1 MTVVAIVIVINGA
14 LLLTLAILG
23 CGRCLL
29 TCLNVRLDARSEVML
44 LRAALALS
52 AIIPLSLQMAKL
64 TAGFEFSSLTI
75 PINPSGGFGVLGA
88 RVFERDEGAGVT
100 TFVVAGAAMLFFAWL
115 IVEVWRLRLMIHK
128 APLMTRRGRVTVR
141 CRAVDQTPCAFL
153 RLFGVEIFVP
163 KGMSAADRRAV
174 LLHEGTHIRNG
185 DLHWNW
191 IRAGFSLVCGWNP
204 AFWVW
209 CRWHRQLSEYAC
221 DRHTL
226 NRGLISPVT
235 YAESL
240 VAVAA
245 LISTRRQLPQAAV
258 AFLGQS
264 LSARTDLK
272 LRLGL
277 LFEEPVASNRRGLFS
292 AVLALIVVINLA
304 AASVHFSYRPWSIE
318 GLEISMYQNLHRMAE
333 AKQLPA
339 FGLML
344 AY

>member
-1 MTVVAIVIVINGA
+1 MTVVATVIAINGA

-23 CGRCLL
+23 CGRILSKR
-29 TCLNVRLDARSEVML
+29 LNVRFDARSEVML

-52 AIIPLSLQMAKL
+52 AIIPLSLQVAKL
-64 TAGFEFSSLTI
+64 TAGFEFFSLTI
-75 PINPSGGFGVLGA
+75 PVDPSGGFGVLGA
-88 RVFERDEGAGVT
+88 RIFEQAEDAGVT
-100 TFVVAGAAMLFFAWL
+100 ILVVAGAALMFSAWL
-115 IVEVWRLRLMIHK
+115 MIEILRLRLMIHK
-128 APLMTRRGRVTVR
+128 APLMTKRGRVTVR
-141 CRAVDQTPCAFL
+141 CGAVDQTPCAFL
-153 RLFGVEIFVP
+153 HPCGVEIFVP
-163 KGMSAADRRAV
+163 KGLSAQARRAV
-174 LLHEGTHIRNG
+174 LLHEGTHLRNG

-191 IRAGFSLVCGWNP
+191 IRAGFSLFCGWNP

-209 CRWHRQLSEYAC
+209 CRWHRQLSEHAC

-226 NRGLISPVT
+226 NRGLISPVA

-245 LISTRRQLPQAAV
+245 LVSTRRQLPQAAV

-277 LFEEPVASNRRGLFS
+277 LFEEPVSPCRRGFYS
-292 AVLALIVVINLA
+292 AVTGLIVAINLA